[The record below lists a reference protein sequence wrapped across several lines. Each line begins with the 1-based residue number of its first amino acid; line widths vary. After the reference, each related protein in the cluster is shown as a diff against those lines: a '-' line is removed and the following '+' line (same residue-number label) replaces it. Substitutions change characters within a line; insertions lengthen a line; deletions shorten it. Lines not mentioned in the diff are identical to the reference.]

1 MIQKS
6 RLTFATPKNSATDPQ
21 NKTDGSP
28 GQEGNARWPSSR
40 NLETNREDNRDLK
53 EEDERIE
60 ATNPM
65 DNPDE
70 LDSDLYDRISY
81 LNLVNQARDRD
92 NSRWD
97 TQRRTRD
104 DLDAPSPCAVDQS
117 GLMLPTPPDPIIKF
131 LWNESVDIGD
141 MAGIEQSD
149 MLQLRMMLG
158 MERIST
164 ESLSRYN
171 VRGHTDGY
179 DQPAILYPRYRGP
192 ASRIRIPAGLKVIR
206 KVGDRMEKENYPLP
220 DETLPKPRF
229 SGIFGYHMTT
239 ASDRAVVLTTNERDA
254 LAIYE
259 ATDGALAF
267 ALPNGERM
275 EPSVFPY
282 LEDFEQIFLWFPP
295 RHLEYAKEWGYQLNG
310 ARCYLIR
317 NLERPIELVR
327 NGKHKEVKHI
337 LSKEAIRLREKG
349 FRSMTDIREE
359 VKADLI
365 NSSTRQLGL
374 SQWKR
379 FAPLNKYLLGL
390 RPGELTVLTGGTG
403 FGKTTFL
410 CEYALDL
417 FTQGVRTLFC
427 SFEMPEEKILKWM
440 LVQYAGPSH
449 LRSLARTLTYKN
461 GIKVPLYRVEYS
473 STIDMWLDKFE
484 RTKGPLTIMK
494 ADEFREKSI
503 NQIASAIRS
512 QVVNSGCQHVVIDN
526 LQFLVNQSTMS
537 DDQSCSLEKFHMQDR
552 FVGHMRALATQYAVH
567 VTMVVHPRKSDGD
580 TDLDIQHFGGSARV
594 TQEADNVLA
603 LQRRRDERDRGKF
616 RKFLYILKNRY
627 GGRKVETDQLEMVF
641 QPGTYSHT
649 IVDHAAKV

>member
-1 MIQKS
+1 M
-6 RLTFATPKNSATDPQ
+6 R
-21 NKTDGSP
+21 
-28 GQEGNARWPSSR
+28 
-40 NLETNREDNRDLK
+40 
-53 EEDERIE
+53 ERIE
-60 ATNPM
+60 KEEQLRLMESPE
-65 DNPDE
+65 E
-70 LDSDLYDRISY
+70 LDSDLYDRVSY
-81 LNLVNQARDRD
+81 LNLMNQLKDRD
-92 NSRWD
+92 NAKKD
-97 TQRRTRD
+97 NQRRARD
-104 DLDAPSPCAVDQS
+104 DSDAPSPRPLDQS
-117 GLMLPTPPDPIIKF
+117 GMMQSAQPDPHIKY
-131 LWNESVDIGD
+131 LWNESVDISE

-158 MERIST
+158 IERIST
-164 ESLSRYN
+164 ETLSRYN
-171 VRGHTDGY
+171 VRGHMDGY
-179 DQPAILYPRYRGP
+179 DQPAVLYPRYRGL
-192 ASRIRIPAGLKVIR
+192 ASRIRIPVGLKVIR

-229 SGIFGYHMTT
+229 YGMFGYHMTT
-239 ASDRAVVLTTNERDA
+239 ASDRAVVLTTNERDT
-254 LAIYE
+254 LAVYE

-267 ALPNGERM
+267 ALPHGERLD
-275 EPSVFPY
+275 PSVFPY

-295 RHLEYAKEWGYQLNG
+295 RHLEYAKEWGYALNG
-310 ARCYLIR
+310 SRCYLIR
-317 NLERPIELVR
+317 NEERPIELVR

-337 LSKEAIRLREKG
+337 LSREAVRLREKG
-349 FRSMTDIREE
+349 FRSMTDVREE

-374 SQWKR
+374 AQWKR

-440 LVQYAGPSH
+440 LVQYAG
-449 LRSLARTLTYKN
+449 
-461 GIKVPLYRVEYS
+461 VPLYRVEYS
-473 STIDMWLDKFE
+473 SAIDMWLDKFE

-494 ADEFREKSI
+494 TDEFREKSI

-526 LQFLVNQSTMS
+526 LQFLVNQSTMG
-537 DDQSCSLEKFHMQDR
+537 DDQSSSLERFHMQDR
-552 FVGHMRALATQYAVH
+552 FVGHMRALATQYGVH
-567 VTMVVHPRKSDGD
+567 VTMVVHPRKTDGD

-594 TQEADNVLA
+594 TQEADNVIA

-627 GGRKVETDQLEMVF
+627 GGRKVETDQLEMLF

-649 IVDHAAKV
+649 IVDHSLKI